1 MKARELFRVQLE
13 DEGNQP
19 SDGDFLQGQN
29 PNAVI
34 AEWEKT
40 TVLGSR
46 HRAELVQLLAR
57 YIREFRQHKGEKQ
70 LFFVEYE
77 AGDDHGGHPAE
88 IWEKDVEKLWDT
100 HVLLFPPF
108 LGNSALPRF
117 QRKL

>member
-1 MKARELFRVQLE
+1 ME

-117 QRKL
+117 QRKH